1 MIEAIALSKL
11 ISGRVRVDECIGD
24 LPLIEGESVKSMAF
38 IGE

>member
-1 MIEAIALSKL
+1 MIEAITLRKL
-11 ISGRVRVDECIGD
+11 MPDRVRVKECIGD